1 MKNNRLN
8 IPENLIGIRPSRVTA
23 SAGDELS
30 LLVNL
35 VRNEQIGV
43 KMLLQNVNEIL
54 ADDPGLLVDVVL
66 LITDS
71 NRISEGDADA
81 SDFASAL
88 VEVERDGDAKTKIAL
103 VSAINHAAIKA
114 GFLALPS

>member
-1 MKNNRLN
+1 MNNNRIN
-8 IPENLIGIRPSRVTA
+8 PKGFHSTRAIA
-23 SAGDELS
+23 CAGDELG

-43 KMLLQNVNEIL
+43 KMLLRNVTEIL
-54 ADDPGLLVDVVL
+54 ADDASLLVDVVL

-71 NRISEGDADA
+71 RRIEDSDATEQ
-81 SDFASAL
+81 DFKSAL
-88 VEVERDGDAKTKIAL
+88 IAINRAEGLSTKL
-103 VSAINHAAIKA
+103 VIESAINHAAQKA